1 MSKPLIQVLDSSI
14 LAEYGNCDRLLEV
27 LEQSEEIA
35 QTYGIVFKLLLD
47 RDSSGA

>member
-27 LEQSEEIA
+27 LEQLEQSEEIPD
-35 QTYGIVFKLLLD
+35 TIPKTIVFLL
-47 RDSSGA
+47 